1 MTSVREGQRSWL
13 RSEMYVVWGP
23 NNTRFLEAGGQSR
36 RYLHAGTA
44 GELITPVRPL
54 SSSRRFDL
62 RAID

>member
-1 MTSVREGQRSWL
+1 MR
-13 RSEMYVVWGP
+13 MYVVWGP
-23 NNTRFLEAGGQSR
+23 NNARFLEAGGQSR

-62 RAID
+62 KAID